1 MNWQVVE
8 LRSVLPGPWKNGAG
22 STRELVAWPG
32 PGNWAWRMSVAEV
45 SGSGPFSRFE
55 GVQRWFAVL
64 CGAGVVLTTAGRPQA
79 LTMHSAPYCFDG
91 AVPTDCALVD
101 GATRDFNLMTRCAGT
116 PVTGARMARV
126 CGSARVAVV
135 GPGIVAVYAVGAGAK
150 LLREQRRLADP
161 GLDLPPDSLAWRS
174 VEPGERLQVQAEQA
188 LLIEIDLRALAE
200 VPAHGAAEQ
209 RA

>member
-1 MNWQVVE
+1 MSWQVVE

-64 CGAGVVLTTAGRPQA
+64 QGAGVVLTTAGRPQA
-79 LTMHSAPYCFDG
+79 LTVHSAPHCFDG

-101 GATRDFNLMTRCAGT
+101 GATRDFNLMTRSSGT

-126 CGSARVAVV
+126 CGSASLAVV
-135 GPGIVAVYAVGAGAK
+135 GAGVVAVYAVGAGAK
-150 LLREQRRLADP
+150 LLLEQQRLAEP
-161 GLDLPPDSLAWRS
+161 GLDLRPDSLAWRS
-174 VEPGERLQVQAEQA
+174 VEAGDRLQVRSEQA
-188 LLIEIDLRALAE
+188 LLIEIDLCALAGVTE
-200 VPAHGAAEQ
+200 LTSTEQ